1 MVDNEPPYLSITW
14 PDIRMLFKTFLRLFT
29 SEMTTIRIVPQDP
42 PNGFRL
48 LYVLKDTLSAA
59 AEGLGVERWPWIGL
73 VSGLYGIE
81 AAGVVAGTSSGVAIG
96 LRG

>member
-1 MVDNEPPYLSITW
+1 M
-14 PDIRMLFKTFLRLFT
+14 RA
-29 SEMTTIRIVPQDP
+29 TTIRIVPQDP

-48 LYVLKDTLSAA
+48 LYLPNDTHSAA
-59 AEGLGVERWPWIGL
+59 TEGLGAKKWPSIGR
-73 VSGLYGIE
+73 VSQLYGIE